1 MKNKS
6 DLKFLII
13 EIFLFVV
20 GLLSFLLYIPLF
32 IISSAGFSLAPSLA
46 LEYSVPLSFVYS
58 LCAMLLFVSLL
69 LLTFFFLIVLFSFKY
84 IKNRK
89 SLFEDLN
96 HEKK

>member
-1 MKNKS
+1 MK
-6 DLKFLII
+6 FFII

-32 IISSAGFSLAPSLA
+32 VISSAGFSIAPTLA

-58 LCAMLLFVSLL
+58 FCVALLFASLL

-84 IKNRK
+84 IKNRR